1 MDYFGLS
8 EWRKRLGLSIPKM
21 ARYVGTNIN
30 TWTKWE
36 YGERSPSQAAQ
47 RLFSVLQHVERTCIN
62 LHKEII
68 KGDLGDAVPSIHTYR
83 LRAVQK
89 TTDTETR
96 ATAQSEQGGDFQADR
111 GPVDR

>member
-62 LHKEII
+62 LHKEPPTP
-68 KGDLGDAVPSIHTYR
+68 KQGPPPKMN
-83 LRAVQK
+83 RAGIFK
-89 TTDTETR
+89 LIAALLIGSFMSNR
-96 ATAQSEQGGDFQADR
+96 
-111 GPVDR
+111 